1 MGTSSTEL
9 LIELDR
15 SRPRGLRAQIE
26 DELRVAIRAGRLP
39 PGTALPST
47 RALATDLGVTR
58 GVVVDAYDQ
67 LIAEGYLLSRPGA
80 KTTVNSTEHR
90 APTAARDAT
99 PGVALEVDF
108 RPGLPD
114 LAAFPRTAWARAT
127 RTALQTLP
135 DHDLGYGD
143 PRGRPEPRRA
153 LAEYLARVR
162 GVSAD
167 PDRVVV
173 CDGFGHGLALVA
185 SALRATGREVV
196 AVEDPGYDAAR
207 EGLDALG
214 SRVVG
219 VEVDGEG
226 LVVDR
231 LRRTPARAVVVTP
244 AHQSP
249 TGVVLSADR
258 RHQLVVWAREVD
270 GYVIED
276 DYDAE
281 YRYDRRPV
289 GALQGVAPDRV
300 VYCGTASKSLAPGPA
315 ARLAGRSRPTSWTPS
330 SPSGGRPTAPRRSL
344 LQATYEAFLANGD
357 LDRHLRRSRR
367 TYRQRRDAVIDALAR
382 WLPMAEPSGVAAGL
396 QVLVT
401 LPAGLDEARVHERAL
416 AAGVRVYPL
425 ATYRAGPA
433 RGARAA
439 FVLGYGVGAAR
450 PG

>member
-80 KTTVNSTEHR
+80 KTTVSSTEHR

-99 PGVALEVDF
+99 PGVALVVDF

-114 LAAFPRTAWARAT
+114 LAAFPRTAWGRAT

-143 PRGRPEPRRA
+143 PRGRPETRRA

-173 CDGFGHGLALVA
+173 CDGFGHGLGLVA
-185 SALRATGREVV
+185 AALRATGRPVV

-231 LRRTPARAVVVTP
+231 LRRTSAQAVVVTP

-258 RHQLVVWAREVD
+258 RHQLAVWARDVD

-289 GALQGVAPDRV
+289 GALQGVVPDRV
-300 VYCGTASKSLAPGPA
+300 VYCGTASKSLAPGL
-315 ARLAGRSRPTSWTPS
+315 RLGWLVVPPDLVDPVVAQRRATDGATS
-330 SPSGGRPTAPRRSL
+330 SL
-344 LQATYEAFLANGD
+344 LPATYEASLATGD

-367 TYRQRRDAVIDALAR
+367 RWRSRSPLAR
-382 WLPMAEPSGVAAGL
+382 KAS
-396 QVLVT
+396 
-401 LPAGLDEARVHERAL
+401 
-416 AAGVRVYPL
+416 
-425 ATYRAGPA
+425 
-433 RGARAA
+433 
-439 FVLGYGVGAAR
+439 
-450 PG
+450 